1 MAEPRSFTLELKD
14 RSGAL
19 LDKDCHVTVG
29 LEGLTLSGGAA
40 SEALGK
46 LGWNTLLR
54 VRVLSTAAPTPPPA
68 PPHAAAR
75 GAAPLLHR

>member
-1 MAEPRSFTLELKD
+1 MAEARSFALELKD
-14 RSGAL
+14 RSGAV

-54 VRVLSTAAPTPPPA
+54 VRPRPLQRSADAAAA

-75 GAAPLLHR
+75 GALP